1 MKNEKFRKKTQIG
14 QKGISRYHII
24 TLKMMEIFIFMLYF
38 LYFLVNIQ
46 FIIAVLIK
54 KIKILSI

>member
-1 MKNEKFRKKTQIG
+1 MKNEKFCKKTQIG